1 MAGISIL
8 ILLFVFMFT
17 VASSLTGIVLFI
29 LSIILHKKEK
39 DSQHNEKG
47 GTGKRKAG
55 IILAISLFLQIP
67 MIVIISGVV
76 ISSAVRKAR
85 EIKSFEAIE
94 NEVIERE
101 EEIPSYVNEYKVE
114 EEITSSLVSE
124 TTAEMETEEDETDEA
139 DLQDDTE
146 IYLYLADLDIPPLYA
161 AFLRNEISVPNP
173 FVAGDKLSFFDDRDY
188 ALEEHVFE
196 CASKIFSLVDVN
208 NDGASEL
215 IFEIYDSPDEL
226 KYILGIQGDQLVCY
240 DVFETHTSRMSF
252 WIFDNGIV
260 TWSQGY
266 DGAEKIY
273 YTYDEDGSPH
283 ELIHFV
289 WEEAD
294 SDSGLYYDYY
304 YMDGDETAKCSLQS
318 NEEYEA
324 LVAPYKGGEPEW
336 FFCDAFADI
345 PKE

>member
-29 LSIILHKKEK
+29 LSIILHIKEK

-55 IILAISLFLQIP
+55 IVLAISLFLQIP
-67 MIVIISGVV
+67 LVVVISGVV

-94 NEVIERE
+94 SEVIERA
-101 EEIPSYVNEYKVE
+101 EEI
-114 EEITSSLVSE
+114 VSE
-124 TTAEMETEEDETDEA
+124 TTAEMETEEDETDEV

-146 IYLYLADLDIPPLYA
+146 LYLYLADLDIPPLYA

-173 FVAGDKLSFFDDRDY
+173 FVAGDELSFFDDRDY
-188 ALEEHVFE
+188 AQEEYVFRN
-196 CASKIFSLVDVN
+196 ASKFFSLVDVN
-208 NDGASEL
+208 NDGVSEL
-215 IFEIYDSPDEL
+215 IFEIFDSPDEL
-226 KYILGIQGDQLVCY
+226 MYILGIQGDQLVCY
-240 DVFETHTSRMSF
+240 DVFETHTCRISF
-252 WIFDNGIV
+252 WILDNGIV
-260 TWSQGY
+260 QEC
-266 DGAEKIY
+266 DDAEKVY
-273 YTYDEDGSPH
+273 YTYDEDGSPR

-289 WEEAD
+289 WEESG
-294 SDSGLYYDYY
+294 SDSGLYWDYY
-304 YMDGDETAKCSLQS
+304 YMDGDETAKCILQS

-324 LVAPYKGGEPEW
+324 LQSPYEGGEPEW
-336 FFCDAFADI
+336 FSCGIFVDI
-345 PKE
+345 PRE